1 MILFVFLMLYRYYKI
16 RAKINIFSLPGNL
29 SPGNREI
36 NFPADGDGKKA
47 PEGFLPEPF
56 LPASPFLKGTYSRT
70 FNFITLVLI
79 LPLVLP
85 HGVIGPS
92 ARKRMDTAWYYL
104 DYLIIKNVFLL
115 PGDESPGKGLF

>member
-1 MILFVFLMLYRYYKI
+1 MEMGK
-16 RAKINIFSLPGNL
+16 
-29 SPGNREI
+29 
-36 NFPADGDGKKA
+36 KKA

-79 LPLVLP
+79 LPLDLP

-92 ARKRMDTAWYYL
+92 AKKRMDTAWYYL
-104 DYLIIKNVFLL
+104 DYLIIKNDFLL

>member
-1 MILFVFLMLYRYYKI
+1 MEMGK
-16 RAKINIFSLPGNL
+16 
-29 SPGNREI
+29 
-36 NFPADGDGKKA
+36 KKA

-92 ARKRMDTAWYYL
+92 AKKRMDTAWDYL
-104 DYLIIKNVFLL
+104 YYLIIKNVFLL

>member
-1 MILFVFLMLYRYYKI
+1 MEMGK
-16 RAKINIFSLPGNL
+16 
-29 SPGNREI
+29 
-36 NFPADGDGKKA
+36 KKA

-92 ARKRMDTAWYYL
+92 AKKRMDTAWYYL
-104 DYLIIKNVFLL
+104 DYLIILKSATYRV
-115 PGDESPGKGLF
+115 